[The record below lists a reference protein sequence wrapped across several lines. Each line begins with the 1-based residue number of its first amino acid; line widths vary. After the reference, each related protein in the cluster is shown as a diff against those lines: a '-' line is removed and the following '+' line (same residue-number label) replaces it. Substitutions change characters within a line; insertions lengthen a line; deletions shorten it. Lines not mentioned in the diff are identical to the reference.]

1 MCLHSSTR
9 IAVTTALVGVVALW
23 LALAAARGA
32 ELFTLCT
39 L

>member
-1 MCLHSSTR
+1 MCLHSSSR
-9 IAVTTALVGVVALW
+9 IAITTALVGVVALW

-32 ELFTLCT
+32 ELFAVCT